1 MSEMSLETKLDLVEI
16 ELLVIRK
23 QLAALDLKLSILATN
38 LGVSNG

>member
-1 MSEMSLETKLDLVEI
+1 MKELSLETKLDLVEI

-23 QLAALDLKLSILATN
+23 QLAALDLKLSILGTN